1 MRVRRPDI
9 QELRRRCEQGTAILI
24 SAPFYSQEGLNWV
37 RPISGGRV
45 EFWTRFNPRD
55 WAAGVA
61 DPPALLRR
69 RWNGVRKYLHSFSV
83 IEDLLGSA
91 RGRSTELL
99 QSVVMC
105 EPSSFTLSERGDFV
119 TFRGPPLPLH
129 KCTSGPSHKERTGQP
144 SQVSIWSI

>member
-24 SAPFYSQEGLNWV
+24 SAPNYSQEGLNWV

-61 DPPALLRR
+61 DPPALLR
-69 RWNGVRKYLHSFSV
+69 YLEKV
-83 IEDLLGSA
+83 GE
-91 RGRSTELL
+91 
-99 QSVVMC
+99 
-105 EPSSFTLSERGDFV
+105 ERV
-119 TFRGPPLPLH
+119 SLRVHRALHAKIFRFGAY
-129 KCTSGPSHKERTGQP
+129 SH
-144 SQVSIWSI
+144 V